1 MTDLLRK
8 AIKEGRKIVFADEV
22 MFTKQTSKARE
33 WSCRRDNAKVDE
45 AKCLTNY
52 VAVIASISFE
62 RGLEIVDMHDDAVNT
77 PLF

>member
-1 MTDLLRK
+1 M
-8 AIKEGRKIVFADEV
+8 VFY
-22 MFTKQTSKARE
+22 
-33 WSCRRDNAKVDE
+33 RRDNVKVDE

>member
-33 WSCRRDNAKVDE
+33 WSCRRDNVKVDE

-52 VAVIASISFE
+52 VAVIAPISFE